1 MSVSED
7 DVNPES
13 LSISSLLSLLN
24 RSITLQ
30 ALVEIKRGSHHFCYF
45 LFLFFLWGTRGRG
58 AAASLTSTEVFFN
71 TMVS

>member
-7 DVNPES
+7 GVNPES

-45 LFLFFLWGTRGRG
+45 LFLFLCGGRG
-58 AAASLTSTEVFFN
+58 GGGLLRH
-71 TMVS
+71 